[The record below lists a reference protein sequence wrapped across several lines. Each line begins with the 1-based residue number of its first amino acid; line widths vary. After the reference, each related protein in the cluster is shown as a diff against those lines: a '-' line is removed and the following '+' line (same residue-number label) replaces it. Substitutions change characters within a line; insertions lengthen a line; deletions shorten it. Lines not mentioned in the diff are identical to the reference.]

1 MLRSSGSEAG
11 GRPTTILVVDD
22 EPSVLA
28 LVRTMLWRA
37 GFTVL
42 EASGGEQ
49 ALSIAKQ
56 HESPIQLL
64 LTDVLMPDMNGYELA
79 GKVKDARPEAKVL
92 FMTGYRDKVVL
103 ESTGRPV
110 GEAALIRKPFTAH
123 NLVAKIEEVLNE
135 QSVNA

>member
-1 MLRSSGSEAG
+1 
-11 GRPTTILVVDD
+11 
-22 EPSVLA
+22 
-28 LVRTMLWRA
+28 MLWRA

-49 ALSIAKQ
+49 ALSIATQ

-79 GKVKDARPEAKVL
+79 GKMKDARPEAKVL